1 MKTEHFK
8 HSLFL
13 KMVLILLVGLAFRI
27 FVSCTPPPPIK
38 MDYNLAELTGVDN
51 SGRHMPRFN
60 SVDTMYSDAVAFN
73 LVLYDSAF
81 LHDVFVANNP
91 RGFFAFSKA
100 NALSIAENFKPL
112 NKVYQLKIKTLF
124 DIDSDIKAGDDVTSL
139 MLYARGD
146 FELYKGLD
154 YAISKL
160 NGEQYE
166 PRGNVQLVF
175 TKPVRNTMAGFRV
188 DITLDNGRE
197 INCVSETFTI
207 LTP

>member
-13 KMVLILLVGLAFRI
+13 KIALILLVGLAFRV
-27 FVSCTPPPPIK
+27 FVSCTPPPPIT
-38 MDYNLAELTGVDN
+38 MDYNMAKVVGIDN
-51 SGRHMPRFN
+51 SGRYMPRFN

-81 LHDVFVANNP
+81 LYDVFVANNP

-112 NKVYQLKIKTLF
+112 NKVDQLKIKTLF
-124 DIDSDIKAGDDVTSL
+124 DIDSDIKAGDDVTGL
-139 MLYARGD
+139 MLYAGSD
-146 FELYKGLD
+146 FDLYKGLD

-166 PRGNVQLVF
+166 PRGTVQLVF

-188 DITLDNGRE
+188 DITLDNGRQ
-197 INCVSETFTI
+197 IICFSETFTI
-207 LTP
+207 ITP